1 MDIQFILHDIALK
14 SPCDRQYGC
23 VILYRNKIIA
33 TGYNYYITNSICKQC
48 SYIINKY
55 TIHAEKDAIMKIKN
69 KSILSKCKIYIGKI
83 VNNKINH
90 CMSCQ
95 MCSNLLQKYKC
106 YKTYLF

>member
-1 MDIQFILHDIALK
+1 MDISFMLHEIAMK

-23 VILYRNKIIA
+23 LIVYRNKIIA
-33 TGYNYYITNSICKQC
+33 TGYNYYITYSICNQY
-48 SYIINKY
+48 SYMINKY